1 MRRPASHNLFG
12 RLSTSVLSVGCVCY
26 HSPDPLAT
34 YWQWS
39 YIAAQC
45 LHLTHKPWRVLPNSA
60 RIATFSMELRRNE
73 LSRSGITLCLHWVR
87 CTRYWTD
94 QQAWPFSCRRPL

>member
-34 YWQWS
+34 YWQ
-39 YIAAQC
+39 
-45 LHLTHKPWRVLPNSA
+45 
-60 RIATFSMELRRNE
+60 
-73 LSRSGITLCLHWVR
+73 
-87 CTRYWTD
+87 
-94 QQAWPFSCRRPL
+94 